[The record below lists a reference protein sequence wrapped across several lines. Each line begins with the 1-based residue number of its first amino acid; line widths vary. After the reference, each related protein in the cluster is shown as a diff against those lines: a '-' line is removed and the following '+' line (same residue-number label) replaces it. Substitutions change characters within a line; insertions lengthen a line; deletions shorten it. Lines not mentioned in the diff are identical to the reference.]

1 MPERHITNLRNKA
14 KPWKR
19 KAAARMS
26 RNKTWPEKILWK
38 RLKDKQLGFNIKS
51 QVVILGYIVDFW
63 VPAPVCLVIEV
74 DGSYHLTAKQKK
86 WDAHRDAVMRKKGI
100 SVMRFTASEVQTNT
114 AAVVALI
121 RHRILKR
128 MA

>member
-1 MPERHITNLRNKA
+1 MPERHITNIRNKA

-26 RNKTWPEKILWK
+26 RHKTWPEKILWK
-38 RLKDKQLGFNIKS
+38 RLKDKQLGVNIHAQKI
-51 QVVILGYIVDFW
+51 VLGYIVDFW
-63 VPAPVCLVIEV
+63 CPKAGLVIEV

-86 WDAHRDAVMRKKGI
+86 WDTRRDAVMRRKGI

-121 RHRILKR
+121 KHRILKR

>member
-1 MPERHITNLRNKA
+1 MPERHVVNIRNKA

-19 KAAARMS
+19 KMAAKMS

-38 RLKDKQLGFNIKS
+38 RLKEKQLGVNFHAQKI
-51 QVVILGYIVDFW
+51 VLGYIVDFW
-63 VPAPVCLVIEV
+63 CPRAALVVEV

-86 WDAHRDAVMRKKGI
+86 WDSRRDAVMRNKGI
-100 SVMRFTASEVQTNT
+100 SVMRFTASTVQTNT
-114 AAVVALI
+114 PSVVALI
-121 RHRILKR
+121 KVRMLKR

>member
-1 MPERHITNLRNKA
+1 MPERHITNIRNKA

-19 KAAARMS
+19 KAAAKMA

-38 RLKDKQLGFNIKS
+38 RLKDKQLGVNIHAQK
-51 QVVILGYIVDFW
+51 VVLGWIVDFW
-63 VPAPVCLVIEV
+63 CPKAGLVIEV

-86 WDAHRDAVMRKKGI
+86 KDAHRDAVMRKKGI
-100 SVMRFTASEVQTNT
+100 SIQRFTASEVQNNT

-121 RHRILKR
+121 KARITKR
-128 MA
+128 MK